1 MLITLGIG
9 QVWAEDEVYKTAS
22 FTSSSFSASS
32 QSYTG
37 SFNSTTNGFVVA
49 IANANNN
56 NKGWN
61 YIKMCSK
68 SAAVVGTIT
77 TNAAIDKAIT
87 RVDLTID
94 AITANNINS
103 ITLYTKTS
111 TGSWSSAGTFAKA
124 TGVKSVTLSSPA
136 ANLLYKIEVD
146 CKKSSNGSIQLS
158 KVEYYIAGSS
168 QTTALSVPTGMSSG
182 TPGMTSATLSWNA
195 VEHADGYAL
204 TIGTNDPITSGFTTS
219 NGTVSYTLSNLT
231 ADTDYTWKVK
241 ATTTNTTTYSNSD
254 DCAVQNF
261 TTADDPSLLS
271 LTFDLTSNPGGWPTA
286 NSTTTTNYTYT
297 LNSTAYTFALNNVKC
312 NSGYLMLTSVA
323 KLGLPAISN
332 YKLVKVV
339 ASNTSGCSKSTNVAV
354 TSAEAATPVVSGGT
368 AQTWSTQ
375 SSTYTYNLSGT
386 AYNTVYYLYVT
397 SANAQVTQL
406 KLKYQAKP
414 AVSSIAIKTA
424 PTKTT
429 YTANENFDPT
439 GLVITVN
446 YANSTSEDVAYNNT
460 TASDFTFSP
469 TTSMALN
476 ASHTAVTVTYA
487 AKTAN
492 QAITVNRIATS
503 LGWSA
508 NSYAANIGSQ
518 YSFPT
523 LTKTPSNLSGVTF
536 ESSNT
541 DVVETISSAGVPT
554 VKATGTTTI
563 TAKFAQTNVYA
574 AATDAS
580 YTLTIN
586 AASSPSLEADPT
598 ILDFE
603 DVAVNESKDLVFAL
617 GGEHLTANA
626 SLAITGSGKDMFTV
640 ASSVAKDGDGNILED
655 VTVTYAPTA
664 AGSHSATL
672 TISSTGATPV
682 EVALSGT
689 AKVRRTVTWYKADE
703 TELTAQERGE
713 ATTSVLDGDKVT
725 AIPSA
730 PASCD
735 ASISFMGWTTATYAK
750 SDDAP
755 TTLYT
760 SLSDFEAISG
770 GNATYYAVWASA
782 SGSDGSIVLN
792 SSTENF
798 PDKYGT
804 ANDFDDAELEGYDF
818 KIQQVYVNGDKLQWR
833 ASGNQNGTGTIYNN
847 EAFPGHISSVVVVFD
862 GDNNKNH
869 TLKVGDSANPM
880 SGTSITPSVS
890 NTYTYTFDC
899 SAYNAD
905 YFVLT
910 NGSNAGYTSSVT
922 INYAAAT
929 GNYCTTCSAPVEI
942 AAPTF
947 TPAAGT
953 YTDDQSVEISCAT
966 ANTTIYYTTDGSSPK
981 TSATKQTYSSAI
993 SVTEDK
999 TIMAIATDGNGNWSE
1014 VVTKSYVINY
1024 SSSIAAFITK
1034 AQATSRA
1041 LKLNAAQNA
1050 IITGIREYTQ
1060 SNTTKYDI
1068 YLQDASNKGIII
1080 YGLASLPE
1088 GAEAN
1093 KKIVGTINGIYSL
1106 GNGQPRI
1113 TSATFAEGIQF
1124 VDASIEPVSIEAVNS
1139 DAYEANPIMLVKLSG
1154 VYYNTDSYYFT
1165 SQAEG
1170 QGTSNYVYDSF
1181 KTLNGK
1187 TMPANTVACDIT
1199 GILIN
1204 YNGNTPELLPLSL
1217 TTAAT
1222 AILPAIS
1229 PEGGADSEHAVEVTY
1244 LSTVSVPLVENEKI
1258 YVAVNDA
1265 AVTDPIEAAASVQ
1278 IEGDTKIT
1286 VTAKRDFYADNAV
1299 TYFYKPS
1306 AYPKTITKVSAHG
1319 TMTVKVGEN
1328 EVSTAL
1334 PTSTVK
1340 VTISD
1345 VESHFTLTGVTVK
1358 DADNGDVDVSESAGV
1373 YSFTMPN
1380 KNVTITAN
1388 YSEDAHY
1395 TITYNAGGASGG
1407 SAPAGAL
1414 TWQYA
1419 GEDVT
1424 LLANAYTWDA
1434 EHVFTGWK
1442 VTYGETELD
1451 KAVGSTFAMPEANV
1465 TITAQWAV
1473 KQYCALT
1480 LKVNG
1485 ENHLVANIEQE
1496 VEQTISALDGYTAP
1510 ENVGD
1515 YVFFGW
1521 AESQENDDVEEAI
1534 ETIDAFTPAL
1544 GVTSKTLYAVYKRV
1558 YAGAEKTD
1566 ELTAADLAATSTGY
1580 VDFSNVQK
1588 NSKAK
1593 YAGNTAKNSAGAI
1606 QLRSSNN
1613 AGIVSTVSGGKI
1625 KSVAISVSSGSNTLD
1640 IYGSNTA
1647 YTGTSDL
1654 YGSSKGTK
1662 IGSTASTATITP
1674 TAQQEFEYVG
1684 IRSNSGAIYL
1694 SSVSITWQPKTTYY
1708 TTHPAEVCDV
1718 TYNLGTSPAGAWKEN
1733 EGCENTKVKSGLT
1746 YDICEDEPIREH
1758 FTFNGWLIGGQ
1769 AASGTITITGNTEI
1783 VANWVAK
1790 VESNLTYNAGTGSG
1804 DDAIVANVEEGTEV
1818 TMPSA
1823 DDKSMSKDGYDF
1835 KGWLAADGTLY
1846 KEGEIFIMPAEA
1858 ATLVAQW
1865 KKQNTEEFVLVTD
1878 ASQLVNGAKV
1888 VLAYNATNAVAGEMY
1903 AEGNSYLTSKTGEF
1917 NENKSIMTSVGNGIQ
1932 MTLVQMEGGWA
1943 LKYNNKYLKQAS
1955 SNKAC
1960 WSSDPVAWIININSD
1975 SARIERTEGNSSY
1988 AIRYNASSGSERFAA
2003 YGLTAVKPIQLY
2015 ASQTAITSNTNISTI
2030 GYVEGDVIVVAN
2042 NATLTIDNSVAPTN
2056 VTVKSGSTVVVN
2068 SDKNVDANSVIVEKG
2083 GKLEISGNVETDEPL
2098 VIYTTLGKGTGTS
2111 TSGNAP
2117 GSSSQI
2123 IGASNLTANGDVYME
2138 IELTQESAASAGWY
2152 AFSVPFEVD
2161 ALNGVYFG
2169 ETKLTNEVG
2178 YAIMSHDGALR
2189 AENKYAWKKFRGIMQ
2204 PGVFYVITVG
2214 NTDYKTL
2221 RFKKVAGAPLAAS
2234 TSVPVSPFPSQ
2245 TGSDSDGAWNGIG
2258 NPNLAISNLS
2268 TSVPTMQFY
2277 DHKTNSFIGRSHS
2290 VNLVVGSAFFIQYN
2304 ASSTVS
2310 VPIGTTSNN
2319 GYLAPKRAGRAVE
2332 NEIFE
2337 ISLIN
2342 RLTEEKEDNVFLSAR
2357 EEATN
2362 SYEIGLDVAKMSLG
2376 TAKCAQ
2382 MTIPAYGTNLCAAD
2396 FPLVNDKAEYPLTI
2410 TAPAAG
2416 NYRIEATEAY
2426 ADADIYLTKDGSIIW
2441 NLTMSAYELDL
2452 EKGTTSEYGLLLQAR
2467 APQIATG
2474 VEDVQGDKVQCMKVV
2489 INDNVFILRGEQLF
2503 DVTGKMVK

>member
-204 TIGTNDPITSGFTTS
+204 TIGTNDPITTGFTTS

-241 ATTTNTTTYSNSD
+241 ATTTHTDTYSNSA

-446 YANSTSEDVAYNNT
+446 YANSTSEDVAYNNI

-469 TTSMALN
+469 TTSTALN
-476 ASHTAVTVTYA
+476 ASHTAVTITYA
-487 AKTAN
+487 TKTAN

-503 LGWSA
+503 LSWSA
-508 NSYAANIGSQ
+508 NSYAANIGSA

-523 LTKTPSNLSGVTF
+523 LTKIPSNLSGVTF

-554 VKATGTTTI
+554 VKGTGTTTI
-563 TAKFAQTNVYA
+563 TAAFAQTNVYA
-574 AATDAS
+574 AATSAT

-586 AASSPSLEADPT
+586 AANSPSLEVEPAALSFDPT
-598 ILDFE
+598 
-603 DVAVNESKDLVFAL
+603 AVNESRQLKFNLY
-617 GGEHLTANA
+617 GYYLTADA
-626 SLAITGSGKDMFTV
+626 SLEITGDDKDMFSVT
-640 ASSVAKDGDGNILED
+640 SSVAKDVNDEIAEE

-730 PASCD
+730 PTSCD

-755 TTLYT
+755 ATLYT

-798 PDKYGT
+798 PSEYGT
-804 ANDFDDAELEGYDF
+804 ANDFDDVELEGYAF

-833 ASGNQNGTGTIYNN
+833 ALNNKNGTGTIYNN
-847 EAFPGHISSVVVVFD
+847 EAFPGHITSIVVVFD
-862 GDNNKNH
+862 GDDNKNH
-869 TLKVGDSANPM
+869 TLKVGDSANPT
-880 SGTSITPSVS
+880 SGTSITPSA
-890 NTYTYTFDC
+890 NDNTYTFDC
-899 SAYNAD
+899 SAYGFD

-942 AAPTF
+942 TAPTF

-1024 SSSIAAFITK
+1024 SSSIAAFISK

-1068 YLQDASNKGIII
+1068 YMQDASNKGIII

-1187 TMPANTVACDIT
+1187 TMPASTVACDIT

-1204 YNGNTPELLPLSL
+1204 YNGNTPELIPLSL

-1258 YVAVNDA
+1258 YVSVNDEV
-1265 AVTDPIEAAASVQ
+1265 VTDPIEEVASVQ
-1278 IEGDTKIT
+1278 IEGDVKLT

-1345 VESHFTLTGVTVK
+1345 VESHFTLTGVIVK

-1496 VEQTISALDGYTAP
+1496 VEQTISALDGYTTP
-1510 ENVGD
+1510 DDVGD
-1515 YVFFGW
+1515 YEFIGW

-1566 ELTAADLAATSTGY
+1566 ELTAADFTATGSGY
-1580 VDFSNVQK
+1580 VEFSDVQK
-1588 NSKAK
+1588 LSAAK
-1593 YAGNTAKNSAGAI
+1593 YAGKTAKNGTNI
-1606 QLRSSNN
+1606 QINKKAENGFYSS
-1613 AGIVSTVSGGKI
+1613 VSGGI
-1625 KSVAISVSSGSNTLD
+1625 VTSVTITMTSDSKKLGV
-1640 IYGSNTA
+1640 YGSNDGFTG
-1647 YTGTSDL
+1647 YTSIPSQAGVSV
-1654 YGSSKGTK
+1654 
-1662 IGSTASTATITP
+1662 IEEFASTASKTITP
-1674 TAQQEFEYVG
+1674 AGEYKYIGFASKDDGVKY
-1684 IRSNSGAIYL
+1684 IA
-1694 SSVSITWQPKTTYY
+1694 SVSITWQPKTTYY

-1790 VESNLTYNAGTGSG
+1790 VESNLTYKAGTGSG

-1818 TMPSA
+1818 TMPSET
-1823 DDKSMSKDGYDF
+1823 DKGMSKSGYDF

-1846 KEGEIFIMPAEA
+1846 KEGETFIMPAEA

-1865 KKQNTEEFVLVTD
+1865 KKQNIEEFVLVTD
-1878 ASQLVNGAKV
+1878 VSQLISGTKV
-1888 VLAYNATNAVAGEMY
+1888 VLANQDNEAVAGES
-1903 AEGNSYLTSKTGEF
+1903 AKESDTFLASESAEF
-1917 NENKSIMTSVGNGIQ
+1917 NENKSMITDIGDGIQ
-1932 MTLVQMEGGWA
+1932 LTLVQNNDGWA
-1943 LKYNNKYLKQAS
+1943 LEYNGKYLKPYS
-1955 SNKAC
+1955 SNK
-1960 WSSDPVAWIININSD
+1960 VAWDANPTKWYISISENNATIETGLTD
-1975 SARIERTEGNSSY
+1975 GSAL
-1988 AIRYNASSGSERFAA
+1988 RYNSNSGSLRFAA
-2003 YGLTAVKPIQLY
+2003 YSSKTTCDPIQLY

-2138 IELTQESAASAGWY
+2138 IELTQDAQASAGWY

-2234 TSVPVSPFPSQ
+2234 TSVQVSPFPSQ

-2268 TSVPTMQFY
+2268 TAVTAMQFY

-2304 ASSTVS
+2304 ASSNVS

-2319 GYLAPKRAGRAVE
+2319 GYLAPKRAGRAIE

-2342 RLTEEKEDNVFLSAR
+2342 RLTEEMEDNVFLSAR

-2416 NYRIEATEAY
+2416 SYRIEAAEAY

-2474 VEDVQGDKVQCMKVV
+2474 VEDVQGDKVQCTKVV